1 MSKFIIESRTHG
13 KFEVLVDDD
22 DFELVQGHNWH
33 VIKAHNG
40 KFYVNTHINH
50 PDGSKRFDENKGIYV
65 TKRTLLQLHRF
76 IAKAPKG
83 KVVDHINGNPLDNRK
98 ENLRI
103 VTHKQNSMNQMKT
116 RTHKGKPTSSKY
128 RGVSFLK
135 RRNRYVAQCSGHH
148 VGYFKE
154 ENEAAR
160 AYDEKAKE
168 LFGEYVNLNFPEEQ

>member
-1 MSKFIIESRTHG
+1 MSKFTIESRTHG

-22 DFELVQGHNWH
+22 DLELVREHTWH

-40 KFYVNTHINH
+40 KFYVNTHVRH
-50 PDGSKRFDENKGIYV
+50 PDGGIYESGSEKGQP
-65 TKRTLLQLHRF
+65 KRTLLQLHRL
-76 IAKAPKG
+76 IAKAPKD
-83 KVVDHINGNPLDNRK
+83 KVVDHINGNPLDNRR

-103 VTHKQNSMNQMKT
+103 ATHKQNSMNQMKT

-128 RGVSFLK
+128 RGVSFVK
-135 RRNRYVAQCSGHH
+135 RRNRWIVKCSGHH

-168 LFGEYVNLNFPEEQ
+168 LFGDYAHLNFPEEK